1 MRSSKLTPR
10 VHESIVQSVRSGSYQ
25 VVAAQRAG
33 IGVTTFRNWL
43 ERGEMEEARIA
54 EGFDPNPDE
63 EKYLQFKKDVDIAR
77 AQAEIEAV
85 QVVRQAGQN
94 GTWQAAAWYLE
105 RSFPQRWSK
114 TSFEEIVEEKKTAD
128 PDLAL
133 TKLLARLEALD
144 SSDDS

>member
-1 MRSSKLTPR
+1 MARSKLTPQ
-10 VHESIVQSVRSGSYQ
+10 VHECIVECIKAGSYQ
-25 VVAAQRAG
+25 VVAAHSAG
-33 IGVTTFRNWL
+33 IGMTTFRTWL

-63 EKYLQFKKDVDIAR
+63 AKFLQFKKDVEIAR
-77 AQAEIEAV
+77 AQAEIESV
-85 QVVRQAGQN
+85 EVVRQAGRN

-114 TSFEEIVEEKKTAD
+114 TSFEEIVEEKKGAD

-144 SSDDS
+144 SEHDG